1 MELPNLKHDF
11 YNLFVDEVKIGP
23 RQELNLSMELW
34 QDNRFRGEG
43 KFVSIRFGGI
53 VNFDEVQAFFADFH
67 SSANAYEGLHW
78 LRYDETRKSKPGDLF
93 IKMQFDRTGEEV
105 LIHCKNI
112 TISD

>member
-11 YNLFVDEVKIGP
+11 YNALVDAADIGP

-34 QDNRFRGEG
+34 QGNRSRGEG
-43 KFVSIRFGGI
+43 RLVSIRFGGI
-53 VNFDEVQAFFADFH
+53 VNFDEVQAFFTAFQ
-67 SSANAYEGLHW
+67 SSANAQEGLHW
-78 LRYDETRKSKPGDLF
+78 LRYDVTRKSKPNDLF